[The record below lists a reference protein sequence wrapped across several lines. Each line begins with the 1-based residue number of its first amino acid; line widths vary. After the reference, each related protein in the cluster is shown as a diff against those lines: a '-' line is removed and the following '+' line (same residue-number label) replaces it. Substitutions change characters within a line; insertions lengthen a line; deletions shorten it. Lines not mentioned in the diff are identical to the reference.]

1 MPRYFVR
8 AKRMGVYVGISA
20 LQHGTGY
27 HTRGAGR
34 AGAGGGPKMTAAS
47 VALRDRIFV
56 GGSEMARRMRALD
69 WSTTDF
75 GAPESWPDHLRLA
88 VSLCLTSRYP
98 IIVWWG
104 PQLSV
109 LYNDAYIPILGSV
122 KHPRSLGRP

>member
-1 MPRYFVR
+1 MTSAPARPRLAR
-8 AKRMGVYVGISA
+8 TRM
-20 LQHGTGY
+20 T
-27 HTRGAGR
+27 
-34 AGAGGGPKMTAAS
+34 PAS

-122 KHPRSLGRP
+122 KHPRSLGRPGREVWGEIWDAIGPMLESVYAIG